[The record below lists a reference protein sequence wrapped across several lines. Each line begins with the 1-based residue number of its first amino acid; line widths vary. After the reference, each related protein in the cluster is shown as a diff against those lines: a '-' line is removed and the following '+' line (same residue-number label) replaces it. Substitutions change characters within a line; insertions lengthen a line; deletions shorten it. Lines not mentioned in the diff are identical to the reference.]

1 METRVCK
8 ICKKELPLNY
18 FREHSQ
24 SKDGYLHTCKD
35 CQKIRKLQRNEIKL
49 ELEEQENYSRI
60 CPVCNKLLDISHF
73 SLDRRSNDGRRWLC
87 KECEVLHNSINQG
100 KDKNYFK
107 KLRLQVDSNYREI
120 INSQKRK
127 SCYNNHESVL
137 LRHAK
142 QRALK
147 NNLEFNLELSDI
159 VIPEI
164 CPILEVPFIM
174 GTKGDY
180 MYTPSIDRIDNSK
193 GYVKGNI
200 QIISMKA
207 NTMKNSATPEELKKF
222 CKNVLRYSLNNYE
235 NN

>member
-49 ELEEQENYSRI
+49 ELKEQENYSRI
-60 CPVCNKLLDISHF
+60 CHVCNKLLDISHF

-100 KDKNYFK
+100 N
-107 KLRLQVDSNYREI
+107 
-120 INSQKRK
+120 
-127 SCYNNHESVL
+127 
-137 LRHAK
+137 
-142 QRALK
+142 
-147 NNLEFNLELSDI
+147 
-159 VIPEI
+159 
-164 CPILEVPFIM
+164 
-174 GTKGDY
+174 
-180 MYTPSIDRIDNSK
+180 
-193 GYVKGNI
+193 NI